1 MIRNLSES
9 LDQLVAR
16 EIPGVQ
22 VEFVR
27 PSDPYNPSQGM
38 ATLNLFLFDVRENV
52 ELRSNE
58 RVVTRTNNQATV
70 EPPPLRVSCSYL
82 VTAWPD
88 GDVDLELREHRLLS
102 DALRTF
108 SRFPT
113 IPQDFLQ
120 GALAGQEPPLPMMAA
135 STNGPPNP
143 AEFWTALANRLRAS
157 FVLSVTIGMPLF
169 DPITAPQ
176 VLTAETG
183 QSLATPGADGELE
196 SIPGTRE
203 ATFRI
208 AGTLTDNAA
217 APVEDATVTAL
228 ETGVRATTAANGQY
242 DLGVLAAGN
251 YTLRVQAGA
260 ATQDFNVA
268 VPAPLGSDYD
278 LQMV

>member
-9 LDQLVAR
+9 LDQLLAA
-16 EIPGVQ
+16 ELPGVQ

-27 PSDPYNPSQGM
+27 PSDPYNPGQGL
-38 ATLNLFLFDVRENV
+38 ATLNLFLFDIRENV

-58 RVVTRTNNQATV
+58 RVVTRLNNQATV

-88 GDVDLELREHRLLS
+88 GNLDLELREHRLLG
-102 DALRTF
+102 DALQTF

-113 IPQDFLQ
+113 IPAAFLQ
-120 GALAGQEPPLPMMAA
+120 GGLAGQEPPLPMMAA

-143 AEFWTALANRLRAS
+143 AEFWTAIANRLRAS

-169 DPITAPQ
+169 DPIVAPQ

-183 QSLATPGADGELE
+183 LSLAAANGGGLE
-196 SIPGTRE
+196 AIPGTRE

-208 AGTLTDNAA
+208 GGTLTDNAA
-217 APVEDATVTAL
+217 APVAEAVVTAL
-228 ETGVRATTAANGQY
+228 QTGVQATTGDNGQY
-242 DLGVLAAGN
+242 ELGVLPAGN
-251 YTLRVQAGA
+251 YTLRVRSGA
-260 ATQDFNVA
+260 VTQDFNVI
-268 VPAPLGSDYD
+268 VPAPLGADYD
-278 LQMV
+278 LQLV